1 MNNYGEATRAALHNS
16 FMVKAGKVVQGD
28 AAKAA
33 EIAAGTAVA
42 PAPAVAAAPPR
53 DFSNPQQLL
62 AAFTAAL
69 AAGTIKPQDLNPQVE
84 FEIVRPVSPYIACCA
99 RNDLL
104 LFHRRALHPSPTSPR
119 SVLLLLP
126 CPLAP
131 SPAPSPTALLPP
143 SSTSSTSSSPPST
156 SVPRA
161 GADFYYVQ
169 ISALLRL
176 HPSSPT
182 SRFGLSGVQ
191 ISTSPTSRFDLS
203 DVQIR
208 PLRRPDSASPTSRF
222 RPLRRPDSASPT
234 SRFGLSDVQI
244 RPLRRPDRALIARLL
259 V

>member
-161 GADFYYVQ
+161 GTDFYYVQ

-208 PLRRPDSASPTSRF
+208 PLRRPDSAPPTSRSGF
-222 RPLRRPDSASPT
+222 DS
-234 SRFGLSDVQI
+234 QI
-244 RPLRRPDRALIARLL
+244 IS
-259 V
+259 VIIV

>member
-161 GADFYYVQ
+161 GTDFYYVQ

-208 PLRRPDSASPTSRF
+208 PLRRPDSTSPTSRF